1 MNRRSNP
8 YDWQI
13 VEFEKKNPSEYMV
26 ISKRGLT
33 KYIHSEVEFMKFE
46 QFLEEQKVFSQ
57 LNRIDFFR
65 LYGRKK
71 YFQIWKKYTSMVIF
85 KDRSKEFAERTL
97 LNDLQIKESVLEC
110 RRVAKKVERIETFYC
125 HTISS
130 MSLEDFHLYAENE
143 KNKTIA
149 RIGEIERLLLDT
161 IKEKAEV
168 SMNLY
173 MKKMRIASEK
183 AGSDR
188 KIPLLIGDE
197 TGKEMPYTK
206 EATIRTHQ

>member
-1 MNRRSNP
+1 MSDEFCYMNRRSNP

-65 LYGRKK
+65 LFGRKK

-125 HTISS
+125 QTISS
-130 MSLEDFHLYAENE
+130 MSLEDFHLYA
-143 KNKTIA
+143 
-149 RIGEIERLLLDT
+149 
-161 IKEKAEV
+161 
-168 SMNLY
+168 
-173 MKKMRIASEK
+173 
-183 AGSDR
+183 
-188 KIPLLIGDE
+188 
-197 TGKEMPYTK
+197 
-206 EATIRTHQ
+206 